1 MEPLRESSHR
11 LLIRIHLTEGNA
23 AEAIR
28 QFELCRRLFR
38 EQLGLEP
45 SGRLAQLVE
54 TLTI

>member
-28 QFELCRRLFR
+28 EFKLCGRLFR
-38 EQLGLEP
+38 DQLGLEP
-45 SGRLAQLVE
+45 SPQLAELVAN
-54 TLTI
+54 LTN